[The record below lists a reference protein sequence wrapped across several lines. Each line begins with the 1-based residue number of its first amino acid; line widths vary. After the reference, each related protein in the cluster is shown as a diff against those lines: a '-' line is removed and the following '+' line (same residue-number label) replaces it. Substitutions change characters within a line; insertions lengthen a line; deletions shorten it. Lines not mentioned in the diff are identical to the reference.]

1 MTSNTNRNGLFLISA
16 GCLFILLS
24 CMMQQPIYLIC
35 TGIVLTAA
43 GIRIVMR
50 DRKKEEK
57 GKKNR

>member
-1 MTSNTNRNGLFLISA
+1 MTGNTNRNGLFLISA

-35 TGIVLTAA
+35 TGIVLAA
-43 GIRIVMR
+43 VGICIVRR
-50 DRKKEEK
+50 DDKKEKK